1 MQITKAVIENFRALQ
16 SIKCPLRQFSV
27 IIGENDAGKTS
38 FFYALHAFF
47 EAKKIDNDQNWY
59 QQDTSKPIK
68 ITLSFTDI
76 PQGIGG
82 KFLRK
87 DGNMI
92 IEGVFERDSSPRY
105 SSILEANEAVTIP
118 LKVMREHFSLDHV
131 VFVPVQRD
139 ISAQFSMNKTAL
151 FGKLV
156 RAKMKKAI
164 AEGGRQPTI
173 DEIERFLRESMEDGR
188 RQIEQFLRGQM
199 KNQSIGLKF
208 DDFHV
213 NFIDGVNTEIRIS
226 DEKAQD
232 IPLKNRGAGTQNNAI
247 ISLFR
252 YIAESDIKKDFI
264 FLLEEPENSLHPKAQ
279 RQLLS
284 VIQDIS
290 ESTQVLVT
298 THSPVFIDRSNYESN
313 ILFTRT
319 AGGNTKAKVFSE
331 NAPHDVR
338 EELGIKTSDVL
349 LKGGGNCALLVEG
362 KTEHEGFP
370 VFMEMMGINEFD
382 LGVTIIDMEGK
393 SAKKARTIARLLGSY
408 DIPCIIVLDNDASD
422 TKKDLDRE
430 RAQEDSALGNIQEIF
445 LLSEGC
451 IEDYYPL
458 DVIVA
463 VINEHLNPDKPV
475 KKEDL
480 DGSLRGKKKLGQIG
494 RLLHEHK
501 AATLEYLKISLGS
514 HGTKMMHRKKM
525 SVPDDIKKIL
535 SKLEEV
541 ASNQPAGE

>member
-16 SIKCPLRQFSV
+16 SIECPLRQFSV

-38 FFYALHAFF
+38 FLYALKVFS
-47 EAKKIDNDQNWY
+47 EVTKRDQIQDWY
-59 QQDTSKPIK
+59 QQDISKPIK
-68 ITLSFTDI
+68 ITLSFADI
-76 PQGIGG
+76 SQGIDR

-87 DGNMI
+87 DGTMV
-92 IEGVFERDSSPRY
+92 IEGVFKHGQPPQY
-105 SSILEANEAVTIP
+105 YSILEDKKDTIP
-118 LKVMREHFSLDHV
+118 NKVMKEHISLDRHVVFVHVQRDINEHFSLKKGA
-131 VFVPVQRD
+131 P
-139 ISAQFSMNKTAL
+139 

-156 RAKMKKAI
+156 RAQMEKAI
-164 AEGGRQPTI
+164 KESGRQADI
-173 DEIERFLRESMEDGR
+173 NEIERFLRESIEDDR

-199 KNQSIGLKF
+199 KNHLVEL
-208 DDFHV
+208 DFNNLHV
-213 NFIDGVNTEIRIS
+213 NLLEGVNTEIQIS
-226 DEKAQD
+226 DEKVRGV
-232 IPLKNRGAGTQNNAI
+232 PLKNRGAGTQNNAI
-247 ISLFR
+247 ISLLR
-252 YIAESDIKKDFI
+252 YIAESDFKKDFI

-338 EELGIKTSDVL
+338 KELGIKTSDVL

-362 KTEHEGFP
+362 KTEEEGFP
-370 VFMEMMGINEFD
+370 VFMEMLEINEFA
-382 LGVTIIDMEGK
+382 LGATIINMGGSDVEK
-393 SAKKARTIARLLGSY
+393 VRVIARLLGSY
-408 DIPCIIVLDNDASD
+408 DIPCIVVLDEDASD